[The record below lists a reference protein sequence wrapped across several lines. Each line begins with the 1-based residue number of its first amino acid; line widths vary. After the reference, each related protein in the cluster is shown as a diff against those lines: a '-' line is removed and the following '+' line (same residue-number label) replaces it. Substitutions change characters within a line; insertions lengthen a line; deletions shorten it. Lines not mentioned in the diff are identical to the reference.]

1 MTDKKQPVITMPD
14 LKHEGESGG
23 NALYVMRLLQQPVLP
38 QDAYSPNEI
47 AHLLGISKKRVYA
60 YASSPR
66 NPLPLRKW
74 PNGARGSFALRDELV
89 EWLRD
94 FTTLPEPYYPPKDK
108 SNCV

>member
-1 MTDKKQPVITMPD
+1 MTDKKQPTMRIPD
-14 LKHEGESGG
+14 LKTENENSST
-23 NALYVMRLLQQPVLP
+23 AMYVMRLVQQPVLP

-47 AHLLGISKKRVYA
+47 AKLLGISKKRVYD

-94 FTTLPEPYYPPKDK
+94 FTVRPEEYYPDIK
-108 SNCV
+108 